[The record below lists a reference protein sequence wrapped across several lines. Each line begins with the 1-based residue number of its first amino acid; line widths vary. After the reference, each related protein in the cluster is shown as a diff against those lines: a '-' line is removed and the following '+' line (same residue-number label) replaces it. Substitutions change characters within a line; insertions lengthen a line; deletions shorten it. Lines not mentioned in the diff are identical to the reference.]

1 MTMMNSTGGD
11 TEKYMV
17 AIEDNF
23 KRVKVLK
30 QQLEVVRCKTK
41 VDSET
46 QTELQRITE
55 MIRNENVSFDAF
67 DDIMIRRLVECVRV
81 MKDKRII
88 VVLKGGM
95 QAEDRLA

>member
-1 MTMMNSTGGD
+1 M
-11 TEKYMV
+11 
-17 AIEDNF
+17 
-23 KRVKVLK
+23 
-30 QQLEVVRCKTK
+30 RCKTK

-67 DDIMIRRLVECVRV
+67 DDIMIRRLVECVHV

>member
-1 MTMMNSTGGD
+1 
-11 TEKYMV
+11 MV

-23 KRVKVLK
+23 KKVKVLR
-30 QQLEVVRCKTK
+30 QQLEVVRCKTE

-55 MIRNENVSFDAF
+55 MIENENISFDAF
-67 DDIMIRRLVECVRV
+67 DDIMIRRLIECVRV

-95 QAEDRLA
+95 QAEDVLA